1 MTLPSLASTRAAGGV
16 LPTHCCALADDADG
30 LAALL
35 AAGADADAAD
45 DDGLTPL
52 HLAAYA
58 GHHDVVRALLAAGA
72 DARAAYGGAD
82 GVTAAELAEFLAEA
96 APGADADAVMLAFCD
111 ALCST

>member
-1 MTLPSLASTRAAGGV
+1 M

-96 APGADADAVMLAFCD
+96 TPGADADAVMLAFCD